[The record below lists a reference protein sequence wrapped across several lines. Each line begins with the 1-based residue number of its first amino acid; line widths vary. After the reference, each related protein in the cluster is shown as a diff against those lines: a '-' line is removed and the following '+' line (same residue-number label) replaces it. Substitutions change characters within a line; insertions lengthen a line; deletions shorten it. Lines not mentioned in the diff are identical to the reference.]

1 MAPWMWKLAALAG
14 AAAGVAFLAA
24 TTSIVR
30 EAVWLGTLSLVFLA
44 TLVAGSKSQPGRRYP
59 WVLISGCIGLFVLAN
74 LLGNPLWATP
84 ATAAWSIPVAVVA
97 FPLLGF
103 GALALSRSQVPGGDR
118 ESAIDGGIV
127 VVAMTAVLAATVYQ
141 PGLLGQGIPVSSRVL
156 YAVVA
161 PLTMSAVLAA
171 SIRLLFTGGVRLLS
185 AWFVV
190 GAVSVGLVG
199 NAFRSAL
206 LANGSYERGTPSDL
220 LILGTYILIGLA
232 SLHPSAVLLTQPAD
246 PRRRQLT
253 VARLAVLG
261 VALIAIPLTLLARGV
276 DASLIPT
283 LVGAVLVSL
292 LVLWRISL
300 LAVERQE
307 AHDQLRHAAGH
318 DALTG
323 LPNRRLIL
331 DRLDQSLARHARD
344 GRPVSVMFVDLDGF
358 KRVNDDGGHQ
368 VGDELLV
375 GVARRLEEL
384 VRASDTVGRLAG
396 DEFVLICEVAD
407 ASAALA
413 LAERVAVTLSQPYT
427 IRARQVRIGASVGLT
442 LPSGGEDDPERVL
455 RQADAAMYAAKAQV
469 GPSVAAY
476 DHSMAEH
483 DATRGW
489 SAGAAEPPMMWPAGA
504 GAVPPPRVAE
514 RPGGGPAPHSVGAAG
529 RHDAQHPVVEVPQAV
544 DQHRSV
550 DLSQEVVTDDD
561 V

>member
-1 MAPWMWKLAALAG
+1 LSVAAGLCTAALLAACGEPASGELPEVRLSLLAGTVQVRVSLWTWGFKSPLAHSDQGNPLAVAASHGRHLEGSVSIESRHPAEGGGTSSRANTPVWGARGRARGIEDYCLQARQGRADTPAMAPWMWKLAALAG

-30 EAVWLGTLSLVFLA
+30 EAVWLGTLSLVLLA
-44 TLVAGSKSQPGRRYP
+44 TLVAVSKSQPGRRYP

-84 ATAAWSIPVAVVA
+84 ATAAWSIPIAVVA

-127 VVAMTAVLAATVYQ
+127 VVAMAAVLAATVYQ
-141 PGLLGQGIPVSSRVL
+141 PGLLGQGLPVSSRVL

-261 VALIAIPLTLLARGV
+261 VALIAIPLTLLARG
-276 DASLIPT
+276 SM
-283 LVGAVLVSL
+283 
-292 LVLWRISL
+292 
-300 LAVERQE
+300 
-307 AHDQLRHAAGH
+307 
-318 DALTG
+318 
-323 LPNRRLIL
+323 RR
-331 DRLDQSLARHARD
+331 
-344 GRPVSVMFVDLDGF
+344 
-358 KRVNDDGGHQ
+358 
-368 VGDELLV
+368 
-375 GVARRLEEL
+375 
-384 VRASDTVGRLAG
+384 
-396 DEFVLICEVAD
+396 
-407 ASAALA
+407 
-413 LAERVAVTLSQPYT
+413 
-427 IRARQVRIGASVGLT
+427 
-442 LPSGGEDDPERVL
+442 
-455 RQADAAMYAAKAQV
+455 
-469 GPSVAAY
+469 
-476 DHSMAEH
+476 
-483 DATRGW
+483 
-489 SAGAAEPPMMWPAGA
+489 
-504 GAVPPPRVAE
+504 
-514 RPGGGPAPHSVGAAG
+514 
-529 RHDAQHPVVEVPQAV
+529 
-544 DQHRSV
+544 
-550 DLSQEVVTDDD
+550 
-561 V
+561 